1 MKSVKELVK
10 GNIQE
15 YEQFIKMLYEVQDLT
30 GVDMEMAISILDD
43 MYDGNKKIEYKQRKV
58 KI

>member
-15 YEQFIKMLYEVQDLT
+15 YEELVKLLYEVQDIT
-30 GVDMEMAISILDD
+30 KVDMELAISILDD
-43 MYDGNKKIEYKQRKV
+43 MYDHNCKV
-58 KI
+58 GK